1 MSKQE
6 KASTYAGAR
15 GEFYRTR
22 TYAEVRGDSYFV
34 PTLEREEDFTELVV
48 KRENGRAT

>member
-6 KASTYAGAR
+6 KAGTYAGAR
-15 GEFYRTR
+15 GGFYRTR
-22 TYAEVRGDSYFV
+22 TSAEVRGDSYFV

-48 KRENGRAT
+48 IGENGRVT